1 MNPEPCPCCGNQPMV
16 FMVFPEQGLDAFPAA
31 PTMNGPSL
39 PGVLLLAGLA
49 LAVIARR
56 MRQRERR

>member
-1 MNPEPCPCCGNQPMV
+1 MNPEPCPHCGGQHLIFIV
-16 FMVFPEQGLDAFPAA
+16 DRHPELDAYSVA

-39 PGVLLLAGLA
+39 PGVLLLAGLG